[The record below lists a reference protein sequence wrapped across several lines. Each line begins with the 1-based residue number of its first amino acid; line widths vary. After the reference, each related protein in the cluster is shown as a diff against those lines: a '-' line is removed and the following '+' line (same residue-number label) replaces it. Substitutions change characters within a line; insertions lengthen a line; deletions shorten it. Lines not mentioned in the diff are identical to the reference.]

1 MLESLEQL
9 ANEWGYAL
17 KELLE
22 AQLQAGSPTAVFYVF
37 AAGVVTSLT
46 PCVYPMIPVT
56 ATFIGGA
63 AGGDRRRAI
72 GLSAVYVLAM
82 GLMYGILGVIA
93 AMIGAQFGSF
103 TRHPAIFGLIGLL
116 FLFFALAM
124 LGVVNI
130 RVPGVFSNVQA
141 QGAQRGGYLGAFL
154 MGIAAGFVAAPCTAP
169 VTGVLLVYVAD
180 TGAIAWGGTL
190 LLVYGLGIG
199 MLLMLVGISAGALSS
214 LPKPGPWM
222 NAVKWIFGLGMMAV
236 AAYFLYQAVRMLVLR
251 A

>member
-1 MLESLEQL
+1 MTWSQT
-9 ANEWGYAL
+9 AL
-17 KELLE
+17 
-22 AQLQAGSPTAVFYVF
+22 
-37 AAGVVTSLT
+37 
-46 PCVYPMIPVT
+46 
-56 ATFIGGA
+56 
-63 AGGDRRRAI
+63 
-72 GLSAVYVLAM
+72 LAM
-82 GLMYGILGVIA
+82 MKKETVDVSAHIEQATELSLYG
-93 AMIGAQFGSF
+93 
-103 TRHPAIFGLIGLL
+103 IGLL

-124 LGVVNI
+124 LGVVTI

-180 TGAIAWGGTL
+180 TGAIAWGGFL

-199 MLLMLVGISAGALSS
+199 MLLLLVGVSAGTLAS
-214 LPKPGPWM
+214 LPKPGRWM